1 MRFGASSWPFQ
12 WDPPYED
19 TIRRVAA
26 TGFKAIELIA
36 WHKQF
41 LEEVYTKPGI
51 ASLKKTLAD
60 EGIVLSQFVMSMH
73 DFASPEAAKRAAG
86 LEQFKRV
93 VEVGKELGAP
103 IINSVACWPFGD
115 SKMYP
120 RITTKPLVQTFAAAV
135 PNGLDWTGNY
145 NAYVESLQKA
155 GEIVG
160 NAGLKYSLEPHPFS
174 YMANTLG
181 MLRLLER
188 VGSDAIGINYDP
200 SHTFPVGDFPNIA
213 VYQLGK
219 KILHVHASDNDG
231 VTNVH
236 WRPGRGKIDW
246 TQFMQ
251 ALKDVGFDGTISIE
265 LEDVPGVSR
274 GAGDAPGVF
283 RNKTATDEFVNET
296 VLGREYLK
304 GIAKTVGFTVA

>member
-19 TIRRVAA
+19 TIRRVAV

-41 LEEVYTKPGI
+41 LDEVYTREGVK
-51 ASLKKTLAD
+51 SLRQTLAD
-60 EGIVLSQFVMSMH
+60 EGIGISQFVMSMH
-73 DFASPEAAKRAAG
+73 DFASPEAGKRAAA
-86 LEQFKRV
+86 LDQFKRV

-103 IINSVACWPFGD
+103 IINSVACWPFGNARLF
-115 SKMYP
+115 P
-120 RITTKPLVQTFAAAV
+120 RITTKPLVQSFAAPV
-135 PNGLDWTGNY
+135 EKGLDWERNY
-145 NAYVESLQKA
+145 DDYIGSLQQA
-155 GEIVG
+155 GAICAD
-160 NAGLKYSLEPHPFS
+160 AGVKYSLEPHPFS

-181 MLRLLER
+181 CLRLLER

-200 SHTFPVGDFPNIA
+200 SHTFPVGDFPNVA
-213 VYQLGK
+213 VYQIGK
-219 KILHVHASDNDG
+219 RIIHVHASDNDG

-246 TQFMQ
+246 THFLQ

-296 VLGREYLK
+296 VLGRKYLE
-304 GIAKTVGFTVA
+304 GIAREVGFTVE

>member
-19 TIRRVAA
+19 TIRRVAS

-36 WHKQF
+36 WTNQF
-41 LEEVYTKPGI
+41 LDEVYTKKGI
-51 ASLKKTLAD
+51 TSLKKTLAD
-60 EGIVLSQFVMSMH
+60 EGVGLSQFVMSMH
-73 DFASPEAAKRAAG
+73 DFASTEAPKRAAA
-86 LEQFKRV
+86 LDQFKRV
-93 VEVGKELGAP
+93 VEVGKELGSP
-103 IINSVACWPFGD
+103 IINSVACWPFGNGRLF
-115 SKMYP
+115 P
-120 RITTKPLVQTFAAAV
+120 RITTKPLVQTFAA
-135 PNGLDWTGNY
+135 PFEKGLDWTKNY
-145 NAYVESLQKA
+145 DDYIESLKKA
-155 GEIVG
+155 GDICKD
-160 NAGLKYSLEPHPFS
+160 AGIKYSLEPHPFS

-200 SHTFPVGDFPNIA
+200 SHTFPVGDFPNVA

-219 KILHVHASDNDG
+219 KIIHVHASDNDG

-236 WRPGRGKIDW
+236 WRPGMGKIDW
-246 TQFMQ
+246 TQFLQ

-296 VLGREYLK
+296 VLGRKYLE
-304 GIAKTVGFTVA
+304 GIAKGIGFKVE